1 MDGSIQGIM
10 AATRSYE
17 GLFDRDSRDE
27 ESHASFF
34 KDVFGDLATVLEK
47 GSEIEKQL
55 GELAFSVIN
64 TMTDRCSTNACVDNS
79 LVKWR
84 YESH

>member
-1 MDGSIQGIM
+1 MKAYLTGILETKKAM
-10 AATRSYE
+10 L
-17 GLFDRDSRDE
+17 LFSRM
-27 ESHASFF
+27 S
-34 KDVFGDLATVLEK
+34 GDLATVLEK

-64 TMTDRCSTNACVDNS
+64 TMTDRCGTNACVDNS